1 MDPYGRAQAVFIPEL
16 VLLPF
21 KPTSQIPT
29 FLTEKI
35 TGFSDISEEE
45 LPYKGD
51 MLDFLEEGVR
61 FHPGF
66 KYAHDVGDRDGKVVE
81 LILTSGLRI
90 PVQTDEYVRNSNE
103 ITQTVRENGE
113 DALVWGDPDPKM
125 SKDARAITYEAE
137 VFDFLLY
144 QLSYD
149 IQNGEDYRPLRMVLA
164 KDRPRV
170 EEVKPMLD
178 EWFDS
183 TVTFSDADKPANFV
197 QKMRSPCTKDDCS
210 GNLCAWDGAQCKV
223 EVRNVRSGLD
233 REKLKK
239 RMLSTLVSNEKI
251 RDLVWQHKTS
261 PFFSSILYIEL
272 PTELIMS
279 DADIARRLK

>member
-1 MDPYGRAQAVFIPEL
+1 
-16 VLLPF
+16 
-21 KPTSQIPT
+21 
-29 FLTEKI
+29 
-35 TGFSDISEEE
+35 
-45 LPYKGD
+45 

-223 EVRNVRSGLD
+223 EVRQVRSGLD
-233 REKLKK
+233 REILKK

-261 PFFSSILYIEL
+261 PFFSSILYLEL